1 MATFSMKLDSL
12 LPRAFEFYHLGQVT
26 LSDEP
31 TPLPM
36 PFAHTMPLF
45 SDERIAVAFSLQGE
59 SHGALVMLF
68 DGSLDVSTYS
78 EAGNIIASRLATSL
92 AAQDGREVTVSP
104 PRVVSH
110 ERLQQML
117 NGGTASAKTYLHQ
130 QGQRTI
136 RLTALV
142 LEARTGNA

>member
-1 MATFSMKLDSL
+1 MHNL
-12 LPRAFEFYHLGQVT
+12 LPRDFDFYHLGRIT

-31 TPLPM
+31 TEIPAPLTH
-36 PFAHTMPLF
+36 ASPLF
-45 SDERIAVAFSLQGE
+45 SDDRIAVAFALQGDTP
-59 SHGALVMLF
+59 GALVLLL

-92 AAQDGREVTVSP
+92 ASREGREVTVSP
-104 PRVVSH
+104 PRVISR

-117 NGGTASAKTYLHQ
+117 NGGAASARTYLHQ
-130 QGQRTI
+130 QGQRTV